1 MPMISTRACL
11 PYTDWMRGR
20 IVLATYNEADSI
32 RPVLAEV
39 QEAVA
44 ILERSGVALDV
55 LLVDDSSPDHTAE
68 IAVTEAKKLGL
79 NLEVLSGKKEGLGK
93 AILRGFAYA
102 LTTNPPDF
110 FVTLDADGQHD
121 ARQIPDLV
129 RAFLARDSGITI
141 GSRWARGGAS
151 PGTPPGRAILS
162 KLGNLLVRQITGLRG
177 VRDATTSFRVIKP
190 EVAKLFKPEEL
201 KVDGYGFFS
210 AFVALT
216 QAHGYTI
223 DEVPIIFRPRYS
235 GISKL
240 TRKELLDF
248 FTNLFKVRKQVHM
261 VRSATHD
268 DQTAW
273 ATHSSLFNRQHAEDG
288 KAFGGE
294 KELANLANAHQ
305 FFDWIVSEFQNDL
318 GADILE
324 VGAGI
329 GTVALKLAQHAPS
342 AQITAT
348 EPALNLFEQLCERVK
363 ANPSIKP
370 KSMTSQQL
378 TFAEPETTYDTVVY
392 VNVMEHIE
400 DDASELRTAH
410 ALLRAGG
417 NLCIFVP
424 AMPALYGTLD
434 YKSGHYRRYNRQSLA
449 RVVNANGFTITRNDY
464 FDVAGLVPYWLMYR
478 FLGVQTLGSG
488 TNTLFNR
495 VIVPA
500 SRATQR
506 IIKHPPIGKN
516 LILTA
521 RKNSQSA
528 K

>member
-1 MPMISTRACL
+1 M
-11 PYTDWMRGR
+11 
-20 IVLATYNEADSI
+20 LATYNEAVSI

-39 QEAVA
+39 QEAVT
-44 ILERSGVALDV
+44 ILQRSNITLDV

-68 IAVTEAKKLGL
+68 IAVAEAQKLGL
-79 NLEVLSGKKEGLGK
+79 TLEVLSGKKEGLGK
-93 AILRGFAYA
+93 AILRGFAHA
-102 LTTNPPDF
+102 LATNPPDF

-129 RAFLARDSGITI
+129 RAFLARNSGITI

-162 KLGNLLVRQITGLRG
+162 KVGNLLVRQVTGLRG

-190 EVAKLFKPEEL
+190 EVAELFKPNEL
-201 KVDGYGFFS
+201 NVDGYGFFS
-210 AFVALT
+210 AFIALT

-235 GISKL
+235 GVSKL

-248 FTNLFKVRKQVHM
+248 FTNLFKVRKQVRA
-261 VRSATHD
+261 VRSATND

-273 ATHSSLFNRQHAEDG
+273 ATRSSLFNRQHADDG

-294 KELANLANAHQ
+294 KELANLAHAHR
-305 FFDWIVSEFQNDL
+305 FFDWIVSEFQIDL
-318 GADILE
+318 GQTILE

-329 GTVALKLAQHAPS
+329 GTVALKLSQQAPAAQV
-342 AQITAT
+342 TAT
-348 EPALNLFEQLCERVK
+348 EPALNLFEQLSERVS
-363 ANPSIKP
+363 ANPNITP

-378 TFAEPETTYDTVVY
+378 LLAEPEITYDTVVY
-392 VNVMEHIE
+392 VNVLEHIE
-400 DDASELRTAH
+400 DQSSELRTAL
-410 ALLRAGG
+410 ALLRPGG
-417 NLCIFVP
+417 ALCIFVP
-424 AMPALYGTLD
+424 AVPALYGTLD
-434 YKSGHYRRYNRQSLA
+434 YKSGHYRRYNRESLA
-449 RVVNANGFTITRNDY
+449 RVVSANGFTITRNDY
-464 FDVAGLVPYWLMYR
+464 FDVVGLIPYWLMYR

-488 TNTLFNR
+488 SNTLFDR

-500 SRATQR
+500 SRATQK
-506 IIKHPPIGKN
+506 IIKHPPLGKN

-521 RKNSQSA
+521 RKQ
-528 K
+528 